1 MENIY
6 VDIRNECDFIK
17 DMFENKDIVSIEEIF
32 NKLEDLVDE
41 KTDLEIKF
49 EDFKRDVE
57 DNYKRISIEEQLD
70 ITDKDF
76 I

>member
-1 MENIY
+1 MENVY

-32 NKLEDLVDE
+32 RKLEDLVDE

>member
-1 MENIY
+1 MEKVY
-6 VDIRNECDFIK
+6 VDIRNECDFIR

-32 NKLEDLVDE
+32 TKLEDLVDE

-57 DNYKRISIEEQLD
+57 DNYRPVSYKEQLGED
-70 ITDKDF
+70 
-76 I
+76 

>member
-1 MENIY
+1 MENVY
-6 VDIRNECDFIK
+6 VDIRNECDFIR

-49 EDFKRDVE
+49 EDFKQEVE
-57 DNYKRISIEEQLD
+57 DNYRPVSYKEQLGED
-70 ITDKDF
+70 
-76 I
+76 

>member
-1 MENIY
+1 MENVY
-6 VDIRNECDFIK
+6 VDIRNECDFIR

-32 NKLEDLVDE
+32 TKLEDLVDE

-57 DNYKRISIEEQLD
+57 DNYRPVSYKEQLGED
-70 ITDKDF
+70 
-76 I
+76 

>member
-1 MENIY
+1 MENVY
-6 VDIRNECDFIK
+6 VDIRNECDFIR

-49 EDFKRDVE
+49 EDFKQNVQ
-57 DNYKRISIEEQLD
+57 DNYRPVSLSDQLD
-70 ITDKDF
+70 ISDRDF

>member
-1 MENIY
+1 MENVY
-6 VDIRNECDFIK
+6 VDIRNECDFIR

-32 NKLEDLVDE
+32 TKLEDLADE

-57 DNYKRISIEEQLD
+57 DNYRPVSYKEQLGED
-70 ITDKDF
+70 
-76 I
+76 

>member
-1 MENIY
+1 MEKVY
-6 VDIRNECDFIK
+6 VDIRNECDFIR

-32 NKLEDLVDE
+32 TKLEDLVDE

-57 DNYKRISIEEQLD
+57 DNYRPVSYKEQLGEN
-70 ITDKDF
+70 
-76 I
+76 